1 MSFLA
6 VVGGRDA
13 REGRGRT
20 LEKERREA
28 TRRKRRVLAVEMT
41 GERRPAAV
49 GALEKDI

>member
-6 VVGGRDA
+6 VVGGGDA

-20 LEKERREA
+20 LEERRKA